1 MKIDV
6 SEKPEIPR
14 EAVASGRIYL
24 KKDTIEKMIA
34 KEIKKGD
41 PFTFAE
47 ASAYTGVK
55 QTPMIIPLC
64 HAIPIY
70 KTTVEY
76 QINQKE
82 NYVEA
87 KVTVKTVARTGVE
100 MEALVGVSCALNT
113 LWDMVKYLEK
123 DADGQYPSTYISDIK
138 VLSKLKGEPIQKE
151 KTAKSK
157 K

>member
-1 MKIDV
+1 MKVDV
-6 SEKPEIPR
+6 SDKPDVAR

-24 KKDTIEKMIA
+24 KKDTIEKIIS

-55 QTPMIIPLC
+55 LTPTIIPLC

-76 QINQKE
+76 NTNKKE
-82 NYVEA
+82 NYIEV
-87 KVTVKTVARTGVE
+87 KVTVKTVGKTGVE

-113 LWDMVKYLEK
+113 FWDMVKYLEK
-123 DADGQYPSTYISDIK
+123 DENGQYPSTYMSDIR
-138 VLSKLKGEPIQKE
+138 VLNKTKGK
-151 KTAKSK
+151 
-157 K
+157 